1 MTRPAH
7 AHLETLDVEQFG
19 EHGTG
24 AAYLLR
30 GERTALIDTGTARS
44 AHRLLAGLHGV
55 RLDWILITHA
65 HLDHAGGAGVLLAEH
80 PEATVVAHP
89 RALLHLA
96 DPTRLEEGVRAAS
109 PDLFPYYGR
118 PTAVPETR
126 LRACA
131 DGETLD
137 LGRGLVLDAVYSP
150 GHASHHVCWFERGG
164 RVLFAGDAVGHHD
177 VPVDLP
183 LTVPPRFD
191 LKRGLA
197 TLAALR
203 DLEPQTIAFAH
214 FGLAD
219 RAVARLAEY
228 AATLER
234 WLRRVAALRS
244 HRTDA
249 EVVECILS
257 EPPYN
262 TMSPVSQHVARL
274 CIAGALASL
283 PIEDPSWVPS

>member
-1 MTRPAH
+1 MTRRSC
-7 AHLETLDVEQFG
+7 AHLETLDADQFG
-19 EHGTG
+19 EPGTG
-24 AAYLLR
+24 AVYLLR
-30 GERTALIDTGTARS
+30 GEQTALVDSGTARS
-44 AHRLLAGLHGV
+44 APRLCAALRSV
-55 RLDWILITHA
+55 RLDWILLTHA
-65 HLDHAGGAGVLLAEH
+65 HLDHAGGAGLLAADH

-89 RALLHLA
+89 RALPHLA

-118 PTAVPETR
+118 PTAIPEAR

-137 LGRGLVLDAVYSP
+137 LGRGVVLDAVYSP
-150 GHASHHVCWFERGG
+150 GHASHHVCWFERGE

-191 LKRGLA
+191 LEKGLA

-203 DLEPQTIAFAH
+203 ALEPRTIAFAH

-219 RAVARLAEY
+219 RATDRLVEY
-228 AATLER
+228 AKTLER
-234 WLRRVAALRS
+234 WIGRVAALRS
-244 HRTDA
+244 RMTDD
-249 EVVECILS
+249 EVADCILS
-257 EPPYN
+257 EPPYAE
-262 TMSPVSQHVARL
+262 MPFVGRHVARL

-283 PIEDPSWVPS
+283 PIEAP